1 MANKFTS
8 WVYSDNLLTREDA
21 LEEARRLRKAFG
33 GQHIKLV
40 IRDEPNEDYV
50 LIDGRAH
57 WYLRTEYF
65 IEVLVHKESQQI
77 PF

>member
-8 WVYSDNLLTREDA
+8 WVYSDNFASHEGA
-21 LEEARRLRKAFG
+21 VEEARRLRKAFG

-40 IRDEPNEDYV
+40 IRSEVNEDYV
-50 LIDGRAH
+50 LVDGIAH
-57 WYLRTEYF
+57 WFLREDF
-65 IEVLVHKESQQI
+65 FVEVLVHRESGQI